1 MKIGINTLFLI
12 PGEVGGTETYLRET
26 LNRLAEEH
34 QDLEFLL
41 FTNDENGTQLKDR
54 YGGYEQVS
62 FVPVPCR
69 ASNRHERI
77 LVEQFVLPR
86 HVRDAGVDVLW
97 SPGYT
102 MPLRCPVPAVTT
114 VHDMQFRRHP
124 EDLSFQARVATSFL
138 VTNACRRSRL
148 ILVPSAFSRGEVA
161 EFSGV
166 PADRVR
172 VTPYAADPS
181 FGIPVPQVE
190 SVRRIANLTGR
201 GTPYLLMV
209 SNTYPHKNIDG
220 GVQAFAAI
228 QREIPHDLILVGKP
242 RLGEAL
248 VEEAVT
254 GIADRRRFIRFQRLK
269 RQDLIALYQGAAAMV
284 FPSKYE
290 GFGLPLLEAMLAGT
304 PVVTTRC
311 ASIPEVGGEHV
322 WTADPESPAD
332 IAARIREVLA
342 LGPDERARRRDAAR
356 LHAIGFSWSRT
367 AHLTAQ
373 ALREAGAR
381 RHEGADGRA
390 PAGH

>member
-1 MKIGINTLFLI
+1 VKIGINTLFLI

-26 LNRLAEEH
+26 LSRLAEEH
-34 QDLEFLL
+34 QDLDLVL

-54 YGGYEQVS
+54 YGGYKQIR
-62 FVPVPCR
+62 FAPVPCR
-69 ASNRHERI
+69 AANRYQRI
-77 LVEQFVLPR
+77 LVEQFALPR
-86 HVRDAGVDVLW
+86 HVREAGVDVLW

-102 MPLRCPVPAVTT
+102 MPLRCPVPGVTT

-138 VTNACRRSRL
+138 VNGACRRSRL
-148 ILVPSAFSRGEVA
+148 VLVPSAFSRDEVVTLTGIA
-161 EFSGV
+161 
-166 PADRVR
+166 PDLVR

-181 FGIPVPQVE
+181 FGIPMPQIE

-220 GVQAFAAI
+220 GLRAFVAL
-228 QREIPHDLILVGKP
+228 QRQIPHDLILVGKP
-242 RLGEAL
+242 RLGEPQ
-248 VEEAVT
+248 VEEALT
-254 GIADRRRFIRFQRLK
+254 GLEDRRRFIRFQRLK

-304 PVVTTRC
+304 PVIATRC
-311 ASIPEVGGEHV
+311 ASIPEVGAEHV
-322 WTADPESPAD
+322 WTADPDSPAD

-342 LGPDERARRRDAAR
+342 LDADERARRRDAAR
-356 LHAIGFSWSRT
+356 LHAVGFSWSRT

-373 ALREAGAR
+373 ALREAGEP
-381 RHEGADGRA
+381 RHGGDGVRA
-390 PAGH
+390 PAAR